1 MTEACVLP
9 TMLEVMMGTPDPQ
22 ERLEDLEQE
31 EDDASKEVMP
41 PLPPQ
46 TEAGSLESS
55 WQDLISM

>member
-1 MTEACVLP
+1 
-9 TMLEVMMGTPDPQ
+9 MLEVMMGTPDPQ